1 MKDFYSAWKE
11 TRDSQ
16 ADDLQFVQAFLK
28 SEPETFSFLRPDYCQ
43 EQFVGLLN
51 LLQNIPTEFFIEF
64 IGKQNTT
71 YKYDTFN
78 IPQFSDFEKGAV
90 IVPRILEFY
99 PQGIDFAELG
109 EKLIAS
115 KENEANRK
123 YGENHAS
130 LAALM
135 SLATISKKQRKL
147 VFPTSLGHFLIDY
160 RMEEKSA
167 LLKAMLLRSPFI
179 QEMIRITL
187 NECGNYGSLVRGL
200 AVSTAK
206 RRRQSVRR
214 LIELLLEKTE
224 VEAKLQCIDWTV

>member
-11 TRDSQ
+11 TRDRQ
-16 ADDLQFVQAFLK
+16 ADDLCFIQAFLD
-28 SEPETFSFLRPDYCQ
+28 SEPATLSFLKSDYSN
-43 EQFVGLLN
+43 EQFVGLHD
-51 LLQNIPTEFFIEF
+51 LLQNIPTELFLNF
-64 IGKQNTT
+64 IGKQNSTC
-71 YKYDTFN
+71 KYDTFE

-99 PQGIDFAELG
+99 PQGIDFTELG

-130 LAALM
+130 LASLM
-135 SLATISKKQRKL
+135 SLATISKRQRKL

-179 QEMIRITL
+179 QEMIRLAL
-187 NECGNYGSLVRGL
+187 NGCDNYGSLVRGL
-200 AVSTAK
+200 AASTAK

-214 LIELLLEKTE
+214 LIEILLINTDYEE
-224 VEAKLQCIDWTV
+224 KLQSIDWTV